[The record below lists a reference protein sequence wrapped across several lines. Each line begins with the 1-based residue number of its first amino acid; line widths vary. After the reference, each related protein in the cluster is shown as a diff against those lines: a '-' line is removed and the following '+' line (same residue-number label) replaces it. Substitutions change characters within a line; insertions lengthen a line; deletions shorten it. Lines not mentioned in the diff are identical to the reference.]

1 MISFEQVDKTFGQ
14 LVALD
19 KVSFNIEEGE
29 FVFLVGQ
36 TGAGKSTLFKLL
48 LKCYFPSGGKI
59 VVDGV
64 DLDEI
69 KPSKVHLYRR
79 KIGFVFQDFRLLPN
93 QNVLE
98 NISLPLKIAG
108 ADSQLIDKEAE
119 EALDLVGLKDR
130 LQAFPSQLSGGEI
143 QRVALARAVVANPE
157 IILADEPTGNLDIET
172 AKDLVGLLKKINQ
185 LGKTIIVA
193 THNFE
198 VVNEFK
204 ERVLCLKNGKL
215 TSDEKNGK
223 YRLK

>member
-19 KVSFNIEEGE
+19 QVSFKMEKGE
-29 FVFLVGQ
+29 LVFLVGQ

-48 LKCYFPSGGKI
+48 LKCYSPSGGQI

-64 DLDEI
+64 DLNEI
-69 KPSKVHLYRR
+69 KPNKVHLYRR
-79 KIGFVFQDFRLLPN
+79 KIGVVFQDFRLLPN

-98 NISLPLKIAG
+98 NVSLPLRIAKT
-108 ADSQLIDKEAE
+108 DPELIEKEAE
-119 EALDLVGLKDR
+119 EALELVGLRDR

-143 QRVALARAVVANPE
+143 QRVALARSVVANPE
-157 IILADEPTGNLDIET
+157 IILADEPTGNLDIE
-172 AKDLVGLLKKINQ
+172 AARDLVGLLKKINQ

-193 THNFE
+193 THNFD

-215 TSDEKNGK
+215 VSDEKNGK